1 MESLTNLQN
10 GEKGK
15 IVKLE
20 GGYTFRLK
28 LRVMGIR
35 EGKVVK
41 VITTQPFY
49 GPIVVEIA
57 GRQTTLGRGIAER
70 ILIGKP
76 QKNK

>member
-1 MESLTNLQN
+1 MEPLTNLQG

-15 IVKLE
+15 IIELG
-20 GGYTFRLK
+20 GGYTFRMK
-28 LRVMGIR
+28 LRIMGIR

-57 GRQTTLGRGIAER
+57 GKQTTLGRGMAER
-70 ILIGKP
+70 IFVERI

>member
-1 MESLTNLQN
+1 MEPLKNFQN

-20 GGYTFRLK
+20 SGYTFRLK

-41 VITTQPFY
+41 VITIQPFY

-57 GRQTTLGRGIAER
+57 GRQTTLGRGMAER
-70 ILIGKP
+70 ILVERI